1 MYLTFES
8 STTVKMNKPHIKVLW
23 FSGRTF
29 ANFVL
34 AVFLSPILCANAA
47 ESTLSPNGYIGLG
60 VIPSAKTLE
69 KGYSVFGFD
78 STLPGAKKVDGYNT
92 QIGLGLYSNFELVG
106 RLATN
111 DLKCNMFKA
120 GACPPDNIRDFSASL
135 KWSLPFNWLKQNN
148 ASVAL
153 GVTDV
158 GGAASY
164 FKSYYIV
171 GSKQFNQFEVSLG
184 NAQAKANNALLK
196 GNFGAIGYRPNEWVN
211 LSAQRIGSQ
220 SWISASVQS
229 QILKTGI
236 EGWLTF
242 NQRLSQEETT
252 EKKWV
257 GVGVSFPMDRTSKVN
272 ELPKQKTTSTPNKL
286 VKETNPADLAET
298 LQKYGFYNPKIGHRK
313 NDTVVVVLE
322 NSSYQWNIL
331 DAAGVSLGIVAGAL
345 AKKDQQQKFEI
356 ILTSRGIP
364 QVALVSEAYCAK
376 MWLEDG
382 QVCNSLSITSLN
394 QTTSSNAHSYKDDDI
409 TWANEREWSF
419 RPEIILSPTLV
430 NPIGTEYGAFDIDI
444 GLNINTVLPLWRG
457 ATIETNRVSPLG
469 VGTRA
474 FEAGGVFYGARL
486 KPITNRTLVHQL
498 VSIPSVNTQARLSVG
513 TAYSVWD
520 GRQIETSSQSND
532 GRHKLGILAGSFKTD
547 ALRFNNQKS
556 YQLAT
561 YRYAYNDAQST
572 VTELTQGKFWGGDKG
587 FSVAQRFWHGDT
599 AFNIYIRRTRMT
611 ETSPLVSFA
620 GLQFSIPFTPRE
632 NKSLKHLSVR
642 GSSQWTYTLESRIF
656 EKENRISGGYGEIPK
671 MGESLAQTFNRDRN
685 STPYLE
691 NNLGRIKNA
700 YVNLGTD

>member
-1 MYLTFES
+1 MTL
-8 STTVKMNKPHIKVLW
+8 KMNKTHTKVLW
-23 FSGRTF
+23 FSSRTF
-29 ANFVL
+29 SKFVL
-34 AVFLSPILCANAA
+34 AVFLSPLLCAKAA
-47 ESTLSPNGYIGLG
+47 ENTLSPNGYIGLG

-69 KGYSVFGFD
+69 NGYSVFGFD

-184 NAQAKANNALLK
+184 NAQAKADNALLK

-242 NQRLSQEETT
+242 NQRLSQDETT

-286 VKETNPADLAET
+286 VKETNPSDLAET
-298 LQKYGFYNPKIGHRK
+298 LQKYGFYNPKIGHRQ
-313 NDTVVVVLE
+313 NDTLVFVLE

-364 QVALVSEAYCAK
+364 QVALVGEAYCAK
-376 MWLEDG
+376 KWLEDG
-382 QVCNSLSITSLN
+382 QVCNTLSITSLN
-394 QTTSSNAHSYKDDDI
+394 QTTSNNAHSHNDEDI

-430 NPIGTEYGAFDIDI
+430 NPIGTEYGAFDIDT
-444 GLNINTVLPLWRG
+444 GLNLNTVLPLWKG

-486 KPITNRTLVHQL
+486 KPLTNRTLFHQL

-532 GRHKLGILAGSFKTD
+532 GRHKFGILAGSFKTD
-547 ALRFNNQKS
+547 TLRFNNEKS
-556 YQLAT
+556 YQLVT

-599 AFNIYIRRTRMT
+599 AFNIYIRRTRLT
-611 ETSPLVSFA
+611 ESSPLVSFA

-632 NKSLKHLSVR
+632 NKSYKHLSVR

-656 EKENRISGGYGEIPK
+656 DKENRISGGYGEVPK
-671 MGESLAQTFNRDRN
+671 VGESLFQTFNRDRN
-685 STPYLE
+685 STRYFE
-691 NNLGRIKNA
+691 NNLSRLKEA
-700 YVNLGTD
+700 FVNLNNE